1 MVSSMQSSSI
11 CKRPVINKGL
21 SGCHF
26 WQHGKQFAFYEPN
39 LPAMSTKEEVQNPDT
54 EAQMKAE
61 NQTENKE
68 QPIDSEKVESQEP
81 LSETA
86 GLEARIAQ
94 LEEELKQEKDQKLR
108 LYADFENHRKR
119 TAKERVELFGSA
131 NQELMSVLLP
141 IIDDF
146 QRALSNLEDQE
157 TKEGIELIFNKFE
170 NTLKQKGLK
179 PMESTIGKEFDVDTM
194 EAITRIPAPTEDLK
208 GKVVDQIEQGF
219 HLGTKILRYAR
230 VVVGE

>member
-1 MVSSMQSSSI
+1 
-11 CKRPVINKGL
+11 
-21 SGCHF
+21 
-26 WQHGKQFAFYEPN
+26 
-39 LPAMSTKEEVQNPDT
+39 MSTKEEVQNPDT

-68 QPIDSEKVESQEP
+68 QPIDSEKVENQEP

-86 GLEARIAQ
+86 ELEARIAQ